1 MNDMIGSEGPLR
13 SWTVLWHM
21 EFIWLLPVLL
31 VSVILV
37 AAVEMLISNWRMRR
51 SSVRPLSVGVR
62 TPLGS
67 AEPSPPRNH
76 AGLPLRRH
84 ASHRARQDSQ
94 NAITVGGG
102 TRPMTPAILT
112 G

>member
-1 MNDMIGSEGPLR
+1 VNDMIGSEGPLR

-67 AEPSPPRNH
+67 AEPSPP
-76 AGLPLRRH
+76 
-84 ASHRARQDSQ
+84 
-94 NAITVGGG
+94 AITQDYLYDG
-102 TRPMTPAILT
+102 TPRIALVRIPRMLSP
-112 G
+112 